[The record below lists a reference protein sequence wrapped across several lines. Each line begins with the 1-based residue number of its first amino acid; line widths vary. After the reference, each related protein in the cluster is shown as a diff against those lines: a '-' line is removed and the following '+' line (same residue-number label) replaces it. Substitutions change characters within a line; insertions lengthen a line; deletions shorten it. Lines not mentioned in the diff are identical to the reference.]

1 MVAGG
6 GSRIRW
12 EQLPVRVQ
20 HGVEEILGSPVVD
33 ARSQPGGFSPGTAD
47 RLTTAAGGRA
57 FVKAVSPAQNPD
69 TPGIHRT
76 EAAVCRQLPDDV
88 PTARFLGLY
97 DDGEWVA
104 LVLEDVEGRHP
115 TTPWVADELEATL
128 DALATL
134 ARRLTPSPVDGVPT
148 ATEAVAPLFGGWS
161 RLVEDPPDGLGPWEA
176 THLDELVVLSQAG
189 VEAMAGDTLAHLD
202 VRADNLLIR
211 PDGEVVI
218 VDWPQACTGPPWL
231 DTLILLAHLNLHG
244 GHDVDA
250 LAAHYAREASAAQ
263 IDGFLG
269 GLAGFFLDAARR
281 PSPIGLPTV
290 RHFQRVQGVA
300 TLDWLRRRLGT

>member
-12 EQLPVRVQ
+12 EQLPTQVR
-20 HGVEEILGSPVVD
+20 HGVEEILGSPVVQ
-33 ARSQPGGFSPGTAD
+33 ARSQPGGYSPGTAD
-47 RLTTAAGGRA
+47 RLMTAAGGRA

-76 EAAVCRQLPDDV
+76 EAAVCRQFPDDL
-88 PTARFLGLY
+88 PTAGFLGLY

-115 TTPWVADELEATL
+115 TTPWQPDELEGTL

-134 ARRLTPSPVDGVPT
+134 ARRLTPSPVTGVPT
-148 ATEAVAPLFGGWS
+148 ATAAVAPLFGGWAK
-161 RLVEDPPDGLGPWEA
+161 LADDPPEGLGPWET
-176 THLDELVVLSQAG
+176 THLDELVELSRAG
-189 VEAMAGDTLAHLD
+189 VEAMAGDTLANLD

-211 PDGEVVI
+211 PDGEVVV

-231 DTLILLAHLNLHG
+231 DTLILLADVNLHG
-244 GHDVDA
+244 DHDVDA
-250 LAAHYAREASAAQ
+250 LAERWAA
-263 IDGFLG
+263 DACRAEVDAFLA
-269 GLAGFFLDAARR
+269 GLAGFFLDQARR
-281 PSPIGLPTV
+281 PSPQGLPTV
-290 RHFQRVQGVA
+290 RHVQQVQGVA
-300 TLDWLRRRLGT
+300 TLDWLRRRLTT